1 MKHYDLNMSKK
12 MRIILINKIFLILSA
27 FQLSFSQNYWQQHV
41 EYEMDIVVDVSD
53 FTYNGDQSIIYT
65 NNSNDTIKKVY
76 YHLFFNAFK
85 PNSQMDVRSRTI
97 RDPDRR
103 VGSRIVA
110 LEKEDYGDISVI
122 SLQQDGKDISHKVNE
137 TVLLARLN
145 KPLLPGK
152 KTKLSMVFTAQVP
165 LQIRRS
171 GKLNKEGIDMTMTQ
185 WFPKLAEYDHEGWHP
200 NPYIGREFHGVWG
213 NYSVNITID
222 KDYVVGGTGY
232 LQNANEIGHG
242 YSEKEPKE
250 SDSETNTWEF
260 YAPNVHDFAWAAD
273 PDYIHDIKQSESG
286 VDLHFFYK
294 PTVNVDDWKK
304 LQDDSV
310 LLMKFFEEN
319 IGPYPWKQYSI
330 IQGGDGGMEYAMCT
344 MITGER
350 SYPSLMGVTAHEMA
364 HAWFQ
369 HLLATNEAKHAWMD
383 EGFTEYI
390 TSLSENYVNN
400 KTPEFPHK
408 SSYDRYYLLA
418 SSGFEQAQT
427 THSDRYDYNF
437 AYGASA
443 YSKGSV
449 FLSQLGYIIGKKNL
463 DKTLK
468 RYYEEFKFK
477 HPTPNDFK
485 RIAEKVSDLELEWY
499 LNEWTRTPH
508 KIDYGID
515 VSLLELQRV
524 ITLKRKARI
533 PMPIEVV
540 VSYEDGSSEMYYIP
554 NDLLQGYKSFK
565 NDVYLMEPW
574 NWASTE
580 YEFEVQGNK
589 KVVKVEIDPSKRI
602 ADVNQMD
609 NSVEITQ

>member
-1 MKHYDLNMSKK
+1 MI
-12 MRIILINKIFLILSA
+12 RILFILLA
-27 FQLSFSQNYWQQHV
+27 FQVSFSQNYWQQHV
-41 EYEMDIVVDVSD
+41 EYEMDINVDVSD
-53 FTYNGDQSIIYT
+53 FTYDGDQSIIYT

-85 PNSQMDVRSRTI
+85 PNSQMDIRSRTI

-110 LEKEDYGDISVI
+110 LEEKDYGDISVV
-122 SLQQDGKDISHKVNE
+122 SLQQDGKDIVHEVNE
-137 TVLLARLN
+137 TILLARLN

-152 KTKLSMVFTAQVP
+152 KTKLSMVFTAQIP

-171 GKLNKEGIDMTMTQ
+171 GKLNKEGVDMTMTQ
-185 WFPKLAEYDHEGWHP
+185 WFPKLAEYDSEGWHP

-222 KDYVVGGTGY
+222 KKYVVGGTGY

-250 SDSETNTWEF
+250 NDSKTNTWKF
-260 YAPNVHDFAWAAD
+260 FAPNVHDFAWAAD

-310 LLMKFFEEN
+310 KLMKFFEES

-350 SYPSLMGVTAHEMA
+350 PYPSLLGVTAHEMA

-369 HLLATNEAKHAWMD
+369 HLMATNEAKHSWMD

-463 DKTLK
+463 DKTLR

-485 RIAEKVSDLELEWY
+485 RVAEKVSDLELEWY

-515 VSLLELQRV
+515 VSLLEIERV

-540 VSYEDGSSEMYYIP
+540 VSYEDGSSNMYYIP
-554 NDLLQGYKSFK
+554 NDLLQGYKAFK

-589 KVVKVEIDPSKRI
+589 KVVKIEIDPSKRI
-602 ADVNQMD
+602 ADVNQID

>member
-1 MKHYDLNMSKK
+1 MI
-12 MRIILINKIFLILSA
+12 RIIFVFIA

-41 EYEMDIVVDVSD
+41 EYEMNIDVDVSD
-53 FTYNGDQSIIYT
+53 FTYDGDQSIIYT
-65 NNSNDTIKKVY
+65 NNSNDTINKVY

-85 PNSQMDVRSRTI
+85 PNSQMDTRSRTI

-110 LEKEDYGDISVI
+110 LEEKDYGDISVS
-122 SLQQDGKDISHKVNE
+122 SLKQDGKDVYYEVNE
-137 TVLLARLN
+137 TILLARLN

-171 GKLNKEGIDMTMTQ
+171 GKLNKEGVDMTMTQ
-185 WFPKLAEYDHEGWHP
+185 WFPKLAEYDAEGWHP

-242 YSEKEPKE
+242 YTEKEPKKN
-250 SDSETNTWEF
+250 DSETNTWKF

-273 PDYIHDIKQSESG
+273 PDYIHDIKKSESG

-294 PTVNVDDWKK
+294 PTVNVEDWKK

-350 SYPSLMGVTAHEMA
+350 SYSSLLGVTAHEMA

-390 TSLSENYVNN
+390 TSLSVNFVNN
-400 KTPEFPHK
+400 ETPEFPHK

-418 SSGFEQAQT
+418 KSGFEQAQT
-427 THSDRYDYNF
+427 IHSDRYDYNF

-449 FLSQLGYIIGKKNL
+449 FLSQLGYIIGKENL
-463 DKTLK
+463 NKTLR

-515 VSLLELQRV
+515 VSSLGDERV

-540 VSYEDGSSEMYYIP
+540 VSFEDGSSEMYYIP
-554 NDLLQGYKSFK
+554 NDLLYGYKTF
-565 NDVYLMEPW
+565 NDDVYLMEAW

-580 YEFEVQGNK
+580 YEFTVQGNK
-589 KVVKVEIDPSKRI
+589 RVTKVEIDPSKRI

-609 NSVEITQ
+609 NSVEIN

>member
-1 MKHYDLNMSKK
+1 MV
-12 MRIILINKIFLILSA
+12 RIIFTLVL
-27 FQLSFSQNYWQQHV
+27 FQLSFSQDYWQQHV
-41 EYEMDIVVDVSD
+41 DYEMNISVDVSD
-53 FTYNGDQSIIYT
+53 FTYDGDQSIVYT
-65 NNSNDTIKKVY
+65 NNSNDTINKVY

-110 LEKEDYGDISVI
+110 LEEKDYGDISV
-122 SLQQDGKDISHKVNE
+122 STLKQDGKDVYFEVNE

-152 KTKLSMVFTAQVP
+152 KTKLEMVFTAQIP

-171 GKLNKEGIDMTMTQ
+171 GKLNKEGVDMTMTQ
-185 WFPKLAEYDHEGWHP
+185 WFPKLAEFDSEGWHP

-222 KDYVVGGTGY
+222 KNYVVGGTGY
-232 LQNANEIGHG
+232 LLNANEIGHG
-242 YSEKEPKE
+242 YSEKAPKE
-250 SDSETNTWEF
+250 KEEATNTWKF
-260 YAPNVHDFAWAAD
+260 YAPDVHDFAWAAD
-273 PDYIHDIKQSESG
+273 PDYIHDIKKSESG

-310 LLMKFFEEN
+310 KLMKYFEKS

-350 SYPSLMGVTAHEMA
+350 PYPSLLGVTAHEMA

-383 EGFTEYI
+383 EGFTEYV
-390 TSLSENYVNN
+390 TSLSENYVNDVD
-400 KTPEFPHK
+400 PEFPHK

-427 THSDRYDYNF
+427 IHSDRYDYNF

-449 FLSQLGYIIGKKNL
+449 FLSQLGYIIGKENL

-485 RIAEKVSDLELEWY
+485 RVAEKVSDLELEWY

-515 VSLLELQRV
+515 ISSLESERV

-540 VSYEDGSSEMYYIP
+540 VSFEDGSSDLYYIP
-554 NDLLQGYKSFK
+554 NDLLHGYKSFNK
-565 NDVYLMEPW
+565 EVYLMEPW
-574 NWASTE
+574 NWVSTE
-580 YEFEVQGNK
+580 YEFVVEGNK
-589 KVVKVEIDPSKRI
+589 KIIKIEIDPSKRI
-602 ADVNQMD
+602 ADVNQLD
-609 NSVEITQ
+609 NSVVID

>member
-1 MKHYDLNMSKK
+1 MIRTLF
-12 MRIILINKIFLILSA
+12 ILLA
-27 FQLSFSQNYWQQHV
+27 FHVSFSQNYWQQHV
-41 EYEMDIVVDVSD
+41 EYEMDINVDVSD
-53 FTYNGDQSIIYT
+53 FTYDGDQSIIYT
-65 NNSNDTIKKVY
+65 NNSNDTISKVY

-85 PNSQMDVRSRTI
+85 PNSQMDIRSRTI

-110 LEKEDYGDISVI
+110 LEKEDYGDISVS
-122 SLQQDGKDISHKVNE
+122 SLQQDGKDISYEVNE

-171 GKLNKEGIDMTMTQ
+171 GKLNKEGVDMTMTQ

-304 LQDDSV
+304 LQDDSI

-350 SYPSLMGVTAHEMA
+350 SYPSLLGVTAHEMA

-390 TSLSENYVNN
+390 TSLSENYVND

-449 FLSQLGYIIGKKNL
+449 FLSQLGYIIGKENL

-485 RIAEKVSDLELEWY
+485 RVAEKVSDLELEWY

-580 YEFEVQGNK
+580 YDFELQGNK

-602 ADVNQMD
+602 ADVNQLD

>member
-1 MKHYDLNMSKK
+1 MI
-12 MRIILINKIFLILSA
+12 RIIFVFIA

-41 EYEMDIVVDVSD
+41 EYEMNIDVDVSD
-53 FTYNGDQSIIYT
+53 FTYDGDQSIIYT
-65 NNSNDTIKKVY
+65 NNSNDTINKVY

-85 PNSQMDVRSRTI
+85 PNSQMDTRSRTI

-110 LEKEDYGDISVI
+110 LEEKDYGDISVS
-122 SLQQDGKDISHKVNE
+122 SLKQDGKDVYYEVNE
-137 TVLLARLN
+137 TILLARLN

-171 GKLNKEGIDMTMTQ
+171 GKLNKEGVDMTMTQ
-185 WFPKLAEYDHEGWHP
+185 WFPKLAEYDAEGWHP

-232 LQNANEIGHG
+232 LQNANEVGHG
-242 YSEKEPKE
+242 YTDKEPKKN
-250 SDSETNTWEF
+250 DSETNTWKF

-273 PDYIHDIKQSESG
+273 PDYIHDIKKSESG

-294 PTVNVDDWKK
+294 PTVNVEDWKK

-350 SYPSLMGVTAHEMA
+350 SYSSLLGVTAHEMA

-390 TSLSENYVNN
+390 TSLSVNFVNN
-400 KTPEFPHK
+400 ETPEFPHK

-418 SSGFEQAQT
+418 KSGFEQAQT
-427 THSDRYDYNF
+427 IHSDRYDYNF

-449 FLSQLGYIIGKKNL
+449 FLSQLGYIIGKENL
-463 DKTLK
+463 NKTLR

-515 VSLLELQRV
+515 VSSLVDERV

-540 VSYEDGSSEMYYIP
+540 VSFEDGSSEMYYIP
-554 NDLLQGYKSFK
+554 NDLLYGYKTLG
-565 NDVYLMEPW
+565 NDVYLMEAW

-580 YEFEVQGNK
+580 YEFTVQGNK
-589 KVVKVEIDPSKRI
+589 RVTKVEIDPSKRI

-609 NSVEITQ
+609 NSVEID

>member
-1 MKHYDLNMSKK
+1 MI
-12 MRIILINKIFLILSA
+12 RTIFILLA

-53 FTYNGDQSIIYT
+53 FTYDGDQSIIYT

-85 PNSQMDVRSRTI
+85 PNSQMDIRSRTI

-110 LEKEDYGDISVI
+110 LEEKDYGDISV
-122 SLQQDGKDISHKVNE
+122 SALKQDGKDIYYEVNE
-137 TVLLARLN
+137 TILLARLN

-171 GKLNKEGIDMTMTQ
+171 GKLNKEGVDMTMTQ
-185 WFPKLAEYDHEGWHP
+185 WFPKLAEYDSEGWHP

-242 YSEKEPKE
+242 YTEKEPKE
-250 SDSETNTWEF
+250 NDSKTNTWKF

-273 PDYIHDIKQSESG
+273 PDYIHDIKKSESG

-294 PTVNVDDWKK
+294 PTVNVEDWKK
-304 LQDDSV
+304 LQEDSV
-310 LLMKFFEEN
+310 LLMKYFEEV

-350 SYPSLMGVTAHEMA
+350 SYPSLLGVTAHEMA

-400 KTPEFPHK
+400 ESPEFPHK

-418 SSGFEQAQT
+418 KSGFEQAQT
-427 THSDRYDYNF
+427 IHSDRYDYNF

-449 FLSQLGYIIGKKNL
+449 FLSQLGYIIGKENL
-463 DKTLK
+463 NKTLR

-515 VSLLELQRV
+515 ISSLEDERV

-540 VSYEDGSSEMYYIP
+540 VTFEDGSSDMYYIP
-554 NDLLQGYKSFK
+554 NDLLHGYKTFK

-580 YEFEVQGNK
+580 YEFKVQGNK
-589 KVVKVEIDPSKRI
+589 KVSKVEIDPTKRI

-609 NSVEITQ
+609 NSVEIK

>member
-1 MKHYDLNMSKK
+1 MI
-12 MRIILINKIFLILSA
+12 RTIFILIA
-27 FQLSFSQNYWQQHV
+27 FQLSFAQEYWQQHV
-41 EYEMDIVVDVSD
+41 EYEMNINVDVSD
-53 FTYNGDQSIIYT
+53 FTYDGDQSIVYT
-65 NNSNDTIKKVY
+65 NNSNDTINKVY

-85 PNSQMDVRSRTI
+85 PNSQMDIRSRTI

-110 LEKEDYGDISVI
+110 LDENDYGDISVS
-122 SLQQDGKDISHKVNE
+122 SLKQDGKDINFEINE

-152 KTKLSMVFTAQVP
+152 KTKLNMVFTAQIP

-171 GKLNKEGIDMTMTQ
+171 GKLNKEGVDMTMTQ
-185 WFPKLAEYDHEGWHP
+185 WFPKLAEFDPEGWHP

-213 NYSVNITID
+213 NYKVNITID
-222 KDYVVGGTGY
+222 KNYVVGGTGY

-242 YSEKEPKE
+242 YSEKIAKE
-250 SDSETNTWEF
+250 KDESTNTWKF

-273 PDYIHDIKQSESG
+273 PDYIHDIRRTESG

-294 PTVNVDDWKK
+294 PTVNVEHWKK

-310 LLMKFFEEN
+310 KLMEYFEES
-319 IGPYPWKQYSI
+319 IGPYPWEQYSI

-350 SYPSLMGVTAHEMA
+350 PYPSLLGVTAHEMA

-369 HLLATNEAKHAWMD
+369 HLLATNEAKHSWMD
-383 EGFTEYI
+383 EGFTEYV
-390 TSLSENYVNN
+390 TSLSENYVND
-400 KTPEFPHK
+400 KDPEFPHK

-427 THSDRYDYNF
+427 IHSDRYDYNF

-449 FLSQLGYIIGKKNL
+449 FLSQLSYIIGKDNL
-463 DKTLK
+463 NKTLK

-508 KIDYGID
+508 KVDYGID
-515 VSLLELQRV
+515 ISLLESDRV
-524 ITLKRKARI
+524 ITLKRIGRI
-533 PMPIEVV
+533 PMPIEIV
-540 VSYEDGSSEMYYIP
+540 VSFEDGSSDMYYIP
-554 NDLLQGYKSFK
+554 NDLLYGYKSF
-565 NDVYLMEPW
+565 NDEVYLMEPW
-574 NWASTE
+574 NWVSKE
-580 YEFEVQGNK
+580 YEFEVVGSK
-589 KVVKVEIDPSKRI
+589 KITKVEIDPSKRI
-602 ADVNQMD
+602 ADVNQLD
-609 NSVEITQ
+609 NSVEID

>member
-1 MKHYDLNMSKK
+1 MI
-12 MRIILINKIFLILSA
+12 RTIFILLAL
-27 FQLSFSQNYWQQHV
+27 QLSFSQNYWQQHV

-53 FTYNGDQSIIYT
+53 FTYDGDQSIIYT

-85 PNSQMDVRSRTI
+85 PNSQMDIRSRTI

-103 VGSRIVA
+103 VGSRIVV
-110 LEKEDYGDISVI
+110 LEEKDYGDISV
-122 SLQQDGKDISHKVNE
+122 SALKQDGKDVYYEVNE

-185 WFPKLAEYDHEGWHP
+185 WFPKLAEYDSEGWHP

-242 YSEKEPKE
+242 YTEKNPKE
-250 SDSETNTWEF
+250 NDSKTNTWKF

-273 PDYIHDIKQSESG
+273 PDYIHDIKKSESG

-294 PTVNVDDWKK
+294 PTVNVEDWKK
-304 LQDDSV
+304 LQEDSV
-310 LLMKFFEEN
+310 LLMKYFEEA

-350 SYPSLMGVTAHEMA
+350 SYPSLLGVTAHEMA

-400 KTPEFPHK
+400 ESPKFPHK

-418 SSGFEQAQT
+418 KSGFEQAQT
-427 THSDRYDYNF
+427 IHSDRYDYNF

-449 FLSQLGYIIGKKNL
+449 FLSQLGYIIGKENL
-463 DKTLK
+463 NKTLR

-485 RIAEKVSDLELEWY
+485 RVAEKVSDLELEWY

-515 VSLLELQRV
+515 ISSLEDERV

-540 VSYEDGSSEMYYIP
+540 VTFEDGSSDMYYIP
-554 NDLLQGYKSFK
+554 NDLLHGYKTFK
-565 NDVYLMEPW
+565 NDVYSMEPW

-580 YEFEVQGNK
+580 YEFKVQGNK
-589 KVVKVEIDPSKRI
+589 KVSKVEIDPSKRI

-609 NSVEITQ
+609 NSVEIN

>member
-1 MKHYDLNMSKK
+1 MI
-12 MRIILINKIFLILSA
+12 RTIFILIA
-27 FQLSFSQNYWQQHV
+27 FQLSFSQEYWQQHV
-41 EYEMDIVVDVSD
+41 EYEMNINVDVSD
-53 FTYNGDQSIIYT
+53 FTYDGDQSIVYT
-65 NNSNDTIKKVY
+65 NNSNDTINKVY

-85 PNSQMDVRSRTI
+85 PNSQMDIRSRTI

-110 LEKEDYGDISVI
+110 LDENDYGDISVS
-122 SLQQDGKDISHKVNE
+122 SLKQDGKDINFEINE

-152 KTKLSMVFTAQVP
+152 KTKLNMVFTAQIP

-171 GKLNKEGIDMTMTQ
+171 GKLNKEGVDMTMTQ
-185 WFPKLAEYDHEGWHP
+185 WFPKLAEFDPEGWHP

-213 NYSVNITID
+213 NYKVNITID
-222 KDYVVGGTGY
+222 KNYVVGGTGY

-242 YSEKEPKE
+242 YSEKITKE
-250 SDSETNTWEF
+250 KDESTNTWKF

-273 PDYIHDIKQSESG
+273 PDYIHDIRRTESG

-294 PTVNVDDWKK
+294 PTVNVEHWKK

-310 LLMKFFEEN
+310 KLMEYFEES
-319 IGPYPWKQYSI
+319 IGPYPWEQYSI

-350 SYPSLMGVTAHEMA
+350 PYPSLLGVTAHEMA

-369 HLLATNEAKHAWMD
+369 HLLATNEAKHSWMD
-383 EGFTEYI
+383 EGFTEYV
-390 TSLSENYVNN
+390 TSLSENYVND
-400 KTPEFPHK
+400 KDPEFPHK

-427 THSDRYDYNF
+427 IHSDRYDYNF

-449 FLSQLGYIIGKKNL
+449 FLSQLGYIIGKNNL
-463 DKTLK
+463 NKTLK

-508 KIDYGID
+508 KVDYGVDI
-515 VSLLELQRV
+515 SLLESDRV
-524 ITLKRKARI
+524 ITLKRIGRI
-533 PMPIEVV
+533 PMPIEIV
-540 VSYEDGSSEMYYIP
+540 VSFEDGSSDMYYIP
-554 NDLLQGYKSFK
+554 NDLLYGYKSF
-565 NDVYLMEPW
+565 NDEVYLMEPW
-574 NWASTE
+574 NWVSKE
-580 YEFEVQGNK
+580 YEFEVVGSK
-589 KVVKVEIDPSKRI
+589 KITKVEIDPSKRI
-602 ADVNQMD
+602 ADVNQLD
-609 NSVEITQ
+609 NSVEID

>member
-1 MKHYDLNMSKK
+1 MI
-12 MRIILINKIFLILSA
+12 RTIFILIA

-53 FTYNGDQSIIYT
+53 FTYDGDQSIIYT

-85 PNSQMDVRSRTI
+85 PNSQMDIRSRTI

-110 LEKEDYGDISVI
+110 LEEKDYGDISV
-122 SLQQDGKDISHKVNE
+122 SALKQDGKDIYYEVNE

-185 WFPKLAEYDHEGWHP
+185 WFPKLAEYDSEGWHP

-242 YSEKEPKE
+242 YTEKEPKE
-250 SDSETNTWEF
+250 NNSKTNTWKF

-273 PDYIHDIKQSESG
+273 PDYIHDIKKSESG

-294 PTVNVDDWKK
+294 PTVNVEDWKK
-304 LQDDSV
+304 LQEDSV
-310 LLMKFFEEN
+310 LLMKYFEEA

-350 SYPSLMGVTAHEMA
+350 SYPSLLGVTAHEMA

-400 KTPEFPHK
+400 ESPEFPHK

-418 SSGFEQAQT
+418 KSGFEQAQT
-427 THSDRYDYNF
+427 IHSDRYDYNF

-449 FLSQLGYIIGKKNL
+449 FLSQLGYIIGKESLN
-463 DKTLK
+463 KTLR

-499 LNEWTRTPH
+499 LNEWTRTSH

-515 VSLLELQRV
+515 ISSLEDERV

-540 VSYEDGSSEMYYIP
+540 VSFEDGSYDMYYIP
-554 NDLLQGYKSFK
+554 NDLLHGYKTFE
-565 NDVYLMEPW
+565 NEVYLMKPW

-589 KVVKVEIDPSKRI
+589 KVSKVEIDPSKRI

-609 NSVEITQ
+609 NSVEIN